1 MFCFFTYLSPVIGPL
16 KFLLYINNIAHASC
30 YLGHNCLIAL
40 YVDSELI
47 SFPLNEKRITFE
59 ST

>member
-1 MFCFFTYLSPVIGPL
+1 MFCFLTYLSPVIGPL
-16 KFLLYINNIAHASC
+16 KFLLYINNIAHAR